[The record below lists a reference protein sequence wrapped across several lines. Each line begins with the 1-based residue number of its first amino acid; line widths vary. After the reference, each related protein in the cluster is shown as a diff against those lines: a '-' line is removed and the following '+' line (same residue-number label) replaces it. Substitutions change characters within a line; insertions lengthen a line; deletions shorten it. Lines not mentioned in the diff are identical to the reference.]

1 MIYNSS
7 IETLTS
13 LYCLLCSPMSI
24 EDKMHSTKEALKER
38 GSALVAFSGGVDSS
52 VLAALAYRALGDHAL
67 AVTADAPTL
76 APGELEGAKKV
87 AKEIG
92 IRHIVIYYD
101 ELKEPEFA
109 KNPVDRCYY
118 CKKGLI
124 RELKKIAQQRGIN
137 TIIEGTNYSDLK
149 GHRPGHRAVTEE
161 GIYNP
166 YIEFGVTKEE
176 IREMAHKFKLSVA
189 DKPSMACL
197 SSRFPYGHTIT
208 REALKRVGEAEAY
221 LRKMGFEVVRVRDHG
236 GIARIEIMTD
246 EMTRFLEMRD
256 AVAAEFKK
264 LGFSYVTLDL
274 IGFRSGS
281 MDEVLHHA

>member
-1 MIYNSS
+1 MTIDNKMQS
-7 IETLTS
+7 I
-13 LYCLLCSPMSI
+13 I
-24 EDKMHSTKEALKER
+24 EALKER

-87 AKEIG
+87 AAQIG
-92 IRHIVIYYD
+92 INHIVIFYD
-101 ELKEPEFA
+101 ELHEPEFA

-124 RELKKIAQQRGIN
+124 RELKKIAQKQSIN
-137 TIIEGTNYSDLK
+137 TIIEGTNYSDMN

-161 GIYNP
+161 DIYNP

-176 IREMAHKFKLSVA
+176 IREMAHELNLSVA

-197 SSRFPYGHTIT
+197 SSRFPYGQMIT
-208 REALKRVGEAEAY
+208 HDALKRVGEAEAF
-221 LRKMGFEVVRVRDHG
+221 LQKMGFEVVRVRDHDW
-236 GIARIEIMTD
+236 IARIEIMP
-246 EMTRFLEMRD
+246 FEMRRFMD
-256 AVAAEFKK
+256 MRDDVAVELKK
-264 LGFSYVTLDL
+264 LGFSYVTLD
-274 IGFRSGS
+274 IMGFRSGS
-281 MDEVLHHA
+281 MDEVLYKS